1 MIPRVS
7 NIPRGHR
14 RRAGESLETSLVER
28 LLDIQAAGLL
38 VIMACALLVVYLVWP
53 QVPVW
58 AFPAV
63 MLLFGTYIVGR
74 NIPQLVKLDHGLAAE
89 RKVGESL
96 DMLVAYGGRILHDV
110 PFGAEKIDHV
120 VVSKQGIFV
129 IETHHLPKQKIDTGL
144 LRYHQG
150 RLMKSSGPVKGAPEL
165 RAKRNASHIADILHA
180 AGYTEAKVD
189 AVLIVPGW
197 SLTGNRDKDEAM
209 VFDTNGFAQWLQA
222 QQGSLDAAAI
232 KDTYGAIRSYVDRQ
246 TDEHKIRA

>member
-7 NIPRGHR
+7 DIPRGHR

-38 VIMACALLVVYLVWP
+38 VIMACALLVLHLVWP
-53 QVPVW
+53 EVPVW

-63 MLLFGTYIVGR
+63 MVLFGTYIVGR
-74 NIPQLVKLDHGLAAE
+74 NVPQLVKLDQGLAAE
-89 RKVGESL
+89 RKVGDSL

-110 PFGAEKIDHV
+110 PFGADKIDHV

-129 IETHHLPKQKIDTGL
+129 VETQHLPKQKIDTGL

-150 RLMKSSGPVKGAPEL
+150 RLMKSSGAVKGQPEF
-165 RAKRNASHIADILHA
+165 RVKRNASHIADILHA
-180 AGYTEAKVD
+180 AGFTDTKVEP
-189 AVLIVPGW
+189 VLIIPGW
-197 SLTGNRDKDEAM
+197 SLTGNRDSDEAM

-222 QQGSLDAAAI
+222 QPGTLDTTGI
-232 KDTYGAIRSYVDRQ
+232 KDNYGAILSYVDRQ
-246 TDEHKIRA
+246 TDEYKNRV